1 MRAIDHDAP
10 VLERPHVDEIAGR
23 EHRLHAGA
31 LAPQRCKARRCFIFS
46 NDPCAVAAY
55 AHHSRRERGAHDLI
69 AVTRKIS
76 FALDAFSQL
85 VFRLHDPRARAAVR
99 DALQGRGKPAGIRAC
114 DEDEGT
120 LTVSFDANI
129 TAPARCRVRDL
140 DDAALARLVAEATE
154 DPELD
159 ENRILEH
166 LVPELA
172 E

>member
-1 MRAIDHDAP
+1 
-10 VLERPHVDEIAGR
+10 
-23 EHRLHAGA
+23 
-31 LAPQRCKARRCFIFS
+31 
-46 NDPCAVAAY
+46 
-55 AHHSRRERGAHDLI
+55 
-69 AVTRKIS
+69 
-76 FALDAFSQL
+76 LDAFSQL

-114 DEDEGT
+114 DENEGT

-129 TAPARCRVRDL
+129 TPPALVRHLVAIEARRFSAPARCRVRDL
-140 DDAALARLVAEATE
+140 DDAALARLVAEATG